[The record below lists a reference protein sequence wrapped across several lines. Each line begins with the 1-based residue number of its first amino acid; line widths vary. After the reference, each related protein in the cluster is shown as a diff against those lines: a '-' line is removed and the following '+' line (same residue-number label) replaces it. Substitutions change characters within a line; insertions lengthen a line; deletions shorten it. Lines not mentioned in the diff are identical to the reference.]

1 MASDGYELKSDEY
14 FSLFV
19 LIAQTKDAMLRAR
32 QVEYEPYGISN
43 ERRALLWVI
52 QSYGGQA
59 TPAEISRRFFREL
72 QSITEML
79 KRMEKDGLVTRHQGP
94 GRSKTMVKLTK
105 KGSETLRQSLHN
117 ETDRRILSVLTPDER
132 DQLAASLSKLR
143 KQALA
148 ELGVTDVELSVQ
160 YVSRAQAESSV
171 VR

>member
-1 MASDGYELKSDEY
+1 MSEEGWLKADEY

-32 QVEYEPYGISN
+32 QVEYDPHGISN
-43 ERRALLWVI
+43 ERRALLWII

-59 TPAEISRRFFREL
+59 TPAEIGRRFFREL
-72 QSITEML
+72 HSITEML
-79 KRMEKDGLVTRHQGP
+79 KRMEKDGLVERHKGS
-94 GRSKTMVKLTK
+94 GRSKTVVKLTE
-105 KGSETLRQSLHN
+105 KGTETLRQSLHN
-117 ETDRRILSVLTPDER
+117 ETDRKIMSALSPEER
-132 DQLAASLSKLR
+132 DQLANSLGKLR

-160 YVSRAQAESSV
+160 YVPRTQAESSA